1 MLATLVDD
9 AYSIDLSPERSTW
22 EILRST
28 LRLYGVYPWLF
39 LVLALAVMAPWD
51 LAKLAIT
58 GYGPLGHVHNE
69 SFLERESLN
78 LFELL
83 LVGPLISAL
92 HVHAVVVIGEG
103 RRPRLAAVAWSGVRV
118 LPVVAA
124 AAFVAGVSIEI
135 GFLALLIP
143 GIILWIRLSVVAQAA
158 AVERGSVR
166 SAWQRSWRLSRHYE
180 GHIFGLLV
188 VVFVLPVSITV
199 GGLML
204 TSGSGSSP
212 GAVVAGILVNT
223 TISSFTALTTALLY
237 FDLRARE
244 LRPRPE
250 RIREYP
256 HLPDLD
262 PSA

>member
-1 MLATLVDD
+1 MLVVLVGD

-69 SFLERESLN
+69 SFLERESLG

-83 LVGPLISAL
+83 LVSPLISAL

-103 RRPRLAAVAWSGVRV
+103 RRPRLASVAWRGVRV

-158 AVERGSVR
+158 AIERGSVR
-166 SAWQRSWRLSRHYE
+166 SAWRRSWRLSRHYE
-180 GHIFGLLV
+180 GHIFGLLI
-188 VVFVLPVSITV
+188 VVFVLTAGVMV
-199 GGLML
+199 AGLVL
-204 TSGSGSSP
+204 TTGSGSSP

-237 FDLRARE
+237 FDLQARE
-244 LRPRPE
+244 LRPGSK
-250 RIREYP
+250 RISEYL
-256 HLPDLD
+256 HLPDPD

>member
-1 MLATLVDD
+1 MLAALVED

-28 LRLYGVYPWLF
+28 LRLYGAYPWLF

-58 GYGPLGHVHNE
+58 GYGPLGHVHE
-69 SFLERESLN
+69 GFLEREPLD

-103 RRPRLAAVAWSGVRV
+103 RRPRLASVAWSGVRV
-118 LPVVAA
+118 LLVVAA

-135 GFLALLIP
+135 GLLALLIP

-166 SAWQRSWRLSRHYE
+166 SAWRRSWRLSRHYE

-188 VVFVLPVSITV
+188 VVFVLTVSVTV

-204 TSGSGSSP
+204 TPGSGSSP
-212 GAVVAGILVNT
+212 GTVVVGILVNT

-244 LRPRPE
+244 LRPGSE

-262 PSA
+262 PST